1 MAKQSGPQ
9 GGAGA
14 REAVEAVR
22 ARASVLT
29 GVAGTLV
36 DVLVTGGPGPARTTG
51 AGVARGGGGGLGR
64 KRNVKRS
71 VVATDWTS
79 RGMFMRFKRSDRV
92 IYVLLKSQFARLNP
106 LRRGAFRK
114 KTTVSTEQ
122 CAAHCNWLCN
132 CATQT
137 SVARLTGGVLGESMV
152 R

>member
-1 MAKQSGPQ
+1 LAKRSGPQ

-36 DVLVTGGPGPARTTG
+36 DILVTGGPGPARTTG

-71 VVATDWTS
+71 AVVTDWTS
-79 RGMFMRFKRSDRV
+79 RGVFMRFKRSDREL
-92 IYVLLKSQFARLNP
+92 YMF
-106 LRRGAFRK
+106 
-114 KTTVSTEQ
+114 
-122 CAAHCNWLCN
+122 C
-132 CATQT
+132 
-137 SVARLTGGVLGESMV
+137 
-152 R
+152 